1 MKIGFHST
9 VSDCGRALR
18 VSARSTGQDYAIVH
32 VLLVKRYLVR
42 KAYRANISYTVTFR
56 MVLKCPK
63 CPAEFTTQRDLERHL
78 AKKNSCD
85 KGAFK
90 CDGCL
95 MPFTSKRTLK
105 EHIKKGRCK
114 GKSLTQVNHD
124 LSHEIEQLRIRAEE
138 HHLPAAATDVEAS
151 SSQDVV
157 SLNTEAPLQPPVD
170 IAVAII
176 DQAGFFEFEN
186 KKIRKTSESPQR
198 VSVYDL
204 IAAITDQT
212 PKTAFMKFSRIKE
225 SHLEVS
231 TICGNFKFP
240 GSGQK
245 DTPVTNARGVVVIM
259 NLLSGEK
266 AAKFRL
272 ASADIIVRYLGGDE
286 TLIGEIR
293 RNQEIQE
300 TAGETNAVR
309 LFGEAVNAANAV
321 KFHDASSLIIDS
333 ATNVQEF
340 RAPQF
345 YFRQILGKW
354 SKFHPTG
361 RPQDVMSVDELAE
374 VAVVKI
380 GSMGVTER
388 QMTHNK
394 QFDRSELLDSC
405 LTSSFTHVETKAK
418 DYWRDRGELYEG
430 LHEGKTVR
438 DTELLIVRNQE
449 DYERHLAVVQQLCE
463 RFPYIAD
470 QPREDNALE
479 LSLAQEKSI
488 VVSLREIDVAQPHL
502 PCKGQ
507 LHNKC

>member
-1 MKIGFHST
+1 MPA
-9 VSDCGRALR
+9 V
-18 VSARSTGQDYAIVH
+18 
-32 VLLVKRYLVR
+32 
-42 KAYRANISYTVTFR
+42 
-56 MVLKCPK
+56 CPK
-63 CPAEFTTQRDLERHL
+63 CDLDCGKPSKLKAHL
-78 AKKNSCD
+78 ARKIPCDLGKYPCPHCHRKFMSWEGRYNHIKNNSCP
-85 KGAFK
+85 AFK
-90 CDGCL
+90 LTLQQQNEELLEELANLRGEADVAISSAEQSILPSAILCD
-95 MPFTSKRTLK
+95 
-105 EHIKKGRCK
+105 
-114 GKSLTQVNHD
+114 
-124 LSHEIEQLRIRAEE
+124 
-138 HHLPAAATDVEAS
+138 EAS
-151 SSQDVV
+151 S
-157 SLNTEAPLQPPVD
+157 NTEAPSQPPVD

-186 KKIRKTSESPQR
+186 KKIRKTSETPQR
-198 VSVYDL
+198 VSVLDL
-204 IAAITDQT
+204 IAAITDD
-212 PKTAFMKFSRIKE
+212 KNYRVIFKRLKE
-225 SHLEVS
+225 RYSEVV
-231 TICGNFKFP
+231 TICNDFKFA

-245 DTPVTNARGVVVIM
+245 DTPVTNARGAVVIM

-300 TAGETNAVR
+300 TAGETNPVR
-309 LFGEAVNAANAV
+309 LFGEAVDAANAV

-354 SKFHPTG
+354 SDLHPVG
-361 RPQDVMSVDELAE
+361 RPQDVMSALELSE
-374 VAVVKI
+374 VAVIKI

-405 LTSSFTHVETKAK
+405 LTSSFTLVETKAK
-418 DYWRDRGELYEG
+418 DYWRDKGELYEG

-449 DYERHLAVVQQLCE
+449 DYERYLTFVQQMCE
-463 RFPYIAD
+463 KFPFIPDALK
-470 QPREDNALE
+470 EDNALE
-479 LSLAQEKSI
+479 LSLAQEKSRQSEAEARKAEAVARKVEAEFEMLKFKI
-488 VVSLREIDVAQPHL
+488 AHGLKID
-502 PCKGQ
+502 
-507 LHNKC
+507 